1 MLEFQFGGL
10 LGLIILILDIYAII
24 KVVQSGASAG
34 MKAIWIVVILLLPII
49 GLIIWALFGPKG

>member
-1 MLEFQFGGL
+1 MLDFPYGGL

-34 MKAIWIVVILLLPII
+34 IKAIWIVVILLLPVL